1 MICWEVSVDT
11 LLKGCLKYQ
20 QQDILQNDLPVIPQ
34 NHGGQQ
40 KPGKY
45 EKYHGQEE
53 PKETWTLNIMQYPGT
68 EKQ

>member
-1 MICWEVSVDT
+1 MICWEVSVDM

-20 QQDILQNDLPVIPQ
+20 QQDILQNDLPIIPQ

-53 PKETWTLNIMQYPGT
+53 PKET
-68 EKQ
+68 